1 MEAPTSKVARF
12 KDLVAKC
19 GTPEAYTPWVDPKR
33 DRHFQTAW
41 RENRVLTIQQNSA
54 GDAKDFG
61 IVGFRREPNV
71 SYLLFPKPLTEFE
84 GRKVVGIAYDAV
96 HTPPRGPVVKPSAAR
111 KKSRPRPSPG
121 TRSFVVTVCVRA
133 KIEYTESVN
142 ATSSEAAKKE
152 ALKASESHELDWS
165 SADVT
170 REVVGIKSV

>member
-33 DRHFQTAW
+33 DPHFQAAW
-41 RENRVLTIQQNSA
+41 RENRVLTIQQNIA
-54 GDAKDFG
+54 GHGKDFG
-61 IVGFRREPNV
+61 MVGFRREPNV
-71 SYLLFPKPLTEFE
+71 SYLLFPKPLTGFE

-111 KKSRPRPSPG
+111 KKSQSRPSPG
-121 TRSFVVTVCVRA
+121 TRSFRVTVCASA
-133 KIEYTESVN
+133 KIEYTEHVN

-152 ALKASESHELDWS
+152 ALKGAKSPHLDWS
-165 SADVT
+165 AAQVT
-170 REVVGIKSV
+170 REVIGIKSV